1 MINSA
6 RAITRT
12 LSCVFLE
19 YGPVVIQKLALET
32 DAVRAHPCS
41 RDQLD
46 GLNRGLG
53 VDSCELGEDE
63 RDAIEDEVRRFGV
76 VGELVSCAAIA
87 LGERPAAS
95 ALR

>member
-1 MINSA
+1 ML
-6 RAITRT
+6 R
-12 LSCVFLE
+12 LSC
-19 YGPVVIQKLALET
+19 LACCLYL
-32 DAVRAHPCS
+32 DPCS
-41 RDQLD
+41 RDQLG

-53 VDSCELGEDE
+53 VDNYELDGEDE

-87 LGERPAAS
+87 LGECPAAS